1 MTAFTHASIIG
12 QISKGAGS
20 IVDTGW
26 VSPGT
31 VESIQDGASF
41 RTWASP
47 GNATSSDNAD
57 ANQGPLDAASNDFL
71 QATNFDFSAI
81 PGTAT
86 ILGIEA
92 RIERQG
98 QEFVGASRIFDDTI
112 QLVKAGTRQGNNKS
126 TGAGWAFSAEEIVTF
141 GGAAD
146 LWGLTFTAAEVKAS
160 NFGFTMRCSSSPTNG
175 SADVDHMQMRITYQ
189 T

>member
-26 VSPGT
+26 VSPAT

-41 RTWASP
+41 RSWANP
-47 GNATSSDNAD
+47 GNAVSSNDAD
-57 ANQGPLDAASNDFL
+57 ANQGPLDAISNDFL

-81 PGTAT
+81 PGGAS

-98 QEFVGASRIFDDTI
+98 QEFVGASRIFDDTVQI
-112 QLVKAGTRQGNNKS
+112 VKGGTRQGDNKS
-126 TGAGWAFSAEEIVTF
+126 AGAGWAFTAEEAVIF

-146 LWGLTFTAAEVKAS
+146 LWGLTLTASDVKAS
-160 NFGFTMRCSSSPTNG
+160 NFGFTMRCLSSPTNG
-175 SADVDHMQMRITYQ
+175 NADVDHMQMRITYQ

>member
-12 QISKGAGS
+12 QISKGAGA
-20 IVDTGW
+20 IADTGW
-26 VSPGT
+26 ISPGT

-41 RTWASP
+41 RTWANP
-47 GNATSSDNAD
+47 GNAVSSNNAD
-57 ANQGPLDAASNDFL
+57 ANQGPLDATSNDFL

-81 PGTAT
+81 PGAAT

-112 QLVKAGTRQGNNKS
+112 QVVKDGTRQGDNKS
-126 TGAGWAFSAEEIVTF
+126 TGAGWAFSAEEIITF

-146 LWGLTFTAAEVKAS
+146 LWGVGLRAADVKAS
-160 NFGFTMRCSSSPTNG
+160 NFGFTLRCLSEPTNG
-175 SADVDHMQMRITYQ
+175 NANVDHMEMRITYQ
-189 T
+189 D

>member
-31 VESIQDGASF
+31 VESIQDGSSF
-41 RTWASP
+41 RAWANP
-47 GNATSSDNAD
+47 GNAVSSNNAV
-57 ANQGPLDAASNDFL
+57 ANQGPLDATSNDFL
-71 QATNFDFSAI
+71 QATNFDFSTI
-81 PGTAT
+81 PGGAT

-92 RIERQG
+92 RVERQG

-112 QLVKAGTRQGNNKS
+112 QIVKGGTRQGNNKS
-126 TGAGWAFSAEEIVTF
+126 TGAGWAFSAEEIITF

-146 LWGLTFTAAEVKAS
+146 LWGLTVTDSDVKAS
-160 NFGFTMRCSSSPTNG
+160 NFGFTLRCSSAPTNG
-175 SADVDHMQMRITYQ
+175 NADVDHMQMRITYQ
-189 T
+189 D